1 MMELPSRPELLT
13 PEQRRELTGPALRT
27 FFRIAD
33 AWSLSEAEQ
42 AKLLGLSDAA
52 MVRHRQGK
60 GGEAEALEAETLER
74 ISYILGIFKRIN
86 TLLPSPER
94 ADAWMRRPNSAQV
107 FGGRSPIER
116 LSTGTLEDL
125 QAVRR
130 YLDAEVWASP

>member
-1 MMELPSRPELLT
+1 MELPSPAELLS

-42 AKLLGLSDAA
+42 AKILGRVDLAAARHGKVEGSD
-52 MVRHRQGK
+52 V
-60 GGEAEALEAETLER
+60 LEAETLER

-86 TLLPSPER
+86 TMLPIPER
-94 ADAWMRRPNSAQV
+94 ADAWMRTPSAAQV
-107 FGGRSPIER
+107 FVGSSPIER
-116 LSTGTLEDL
+116 LSMGDLEDF